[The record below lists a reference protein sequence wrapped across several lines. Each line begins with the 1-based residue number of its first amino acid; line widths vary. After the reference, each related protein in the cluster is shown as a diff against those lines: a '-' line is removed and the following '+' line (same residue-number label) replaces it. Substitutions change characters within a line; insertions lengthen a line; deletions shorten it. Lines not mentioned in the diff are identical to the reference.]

1 MLVLHAN
8 WSRRSFWF
16 WAESSTLASSAGV
29 LRSAGGG
36 EDGPAPDVTGSAECP
51 VDREDLCGAGSA
63 DPSPA
68 APLAVEIAGQARRHP
83 FAEGPAGVE
92 ALLRQLALLDSS
104 GAPIQP
110 SGIAPLRLWL
120 PGDGVMPQPSHRM
133 AAFLDAD
140 LPESDPLPCLVELS
154 AASFAPRQ
162 VLDLLLSV
170 EDRLDRTGGEVLF
183 GHGLRFWIAVSHL
196 LLDLLSNQRIVPTLV
211 QRRGGPLQAA
221 WHPWLGDAATASRV
235 GALVAAMPGICR
247 APHDELAHDPSGIL
261 EDMLGSVIDASVRD
275 LLRREAYEEAIEG
288 RSAQADPHVAWLSG
302 LLDGHDDVPAAAGE
316 AVPLLRGARSW
327 LASLDETGEGL
338 PCHLLLRLNEPEL
351 NGGSEEGAPIS
362 VDAALEARWWLSLHL
377 VSPGDPPEVID
388 ASDLWSRDSVRRG
401 APEGERG
408 SELLLAELGRASR
421 IYPKLERALA
431 ESTPIGLFLTTGEA
445 YSFLREHRGVLLES
459 GFHVQIPE
467 WWDQPQS
474 RLATRLV
481 IDSDSEGPTASGDSR
496 DGARGVGLQAIVQ
509 YRWQIALG
517 DQPIALDEI
526 RKLAARGV
534 PLVRVGRR
542 WVEVRED
549 DLRGM
554 ERFLADHPGG
564 EMTLLEALR
573 LAHGAAD
580 GEGAIPITG
589 LEAGGWV
596 ARILGPEADSAEME
610 SLVQPSAFAGSLR
623 PYQKAGL
630 SWLAFLDRF
639 GLGACL
645 ADDMGLGK
653 TIQLIALLLHER
665 EEARSRQGPPEGPT
679 LLVAP
684 MSVLANWHREL
695 SRFAPELRVHVHHG
709 VERPLGDD
717 FVRVAGESDIVV
729 TTYALVV
736 RDRPF
741 LERVFW
747 RRVCLDEAQHIKN
760 PPTKQTAAIRSLQTR
775 HRVALTGT
783 PVENRLSELWS
794 IMEFCNPG
802 YLGGAAEFRRRFAV
816 PIERHRDRRQAERLR
831 QLVRPFILRRV
842 KTDPNVIADLPPLVE
857 TKHFVPLT
865 TEQAALYEQ
874 VVEEML
880 QRVDRAEGIQR
891 RGLVLAA
898 LVKLKQICNHPGHF
912 LKETESGRQVASA
925 VLRTDD
931 ASRAGD
937 LVSAARS
944 GKSQRLIEMLEEV
957 TSAGDRALLFTQYRE
972 MGHLLV
978 SLIRKHLDVEA
989 LFLHG
994 GTPAQRRQQ
1003 LIDRFQSEDPAAPIF
1018 VLSLKAGGVGLN
1030 LTAASHVFH
1039 FDRWWNPAVE
1049 NQATDRAFRIGQSR
1063 TVHVHKLICAG
1074 TLEERID
1081 QMIEQK
1087 TELAAQ
1093 IVGSG
1098 ETWLTELS
1106 TGQLRDLFLLRRAS
1120 LTEDDPDERR
1130 DREERT
1136 LHFGGGSTGD
1146 GA

>member
-1 MLVLHAN
+1 VARPLDRSDPLIAPPTAVATRLAGHLV
-8 WSRRSFWF
+8 
-16 WAESSTLASSAGV
+16 EAS
-29 LRSAGGG
+29 
-36 EDGPAPDVTGSAECP
+36 P
-51 VDREDLCGAGSA
+51 VR
-63 DPSPA
+63 P
-68 APLAVEIAGQARRHP
+68 HP
-83 FAEGPAGVE
+83 FAQSADG
-92 ALLRQLALLDSS
+92 LLSSLRHQALLDSS
-104 GAPIQP
+104 GAPIEDN
-110 SGIAPLRLWL
+110 SAEPLRLWL
-120 PGDGVMPQPSHRM
+120 PSDGLIPQPSHRM
-133 AAFLDAD
+133 AAFLDLD
-140 LPESDPLPCLVELS
+140 LPESEPLPLLVEVA
-154 AASFAPRQ
+154 AASFAPQR
-162 VLDLLLSV
+162 VLDLLLAL
-170 EDRLDRTGGEVLF
+170 EDRLERSGGEVLF
-183 GHGLRFWIAVSHL
+183 GHGVRFWIAVGHL
-196 LLDLLSNQRIVPTLV
+196 LLDLLVHQRIVPTLV
-211 QRRGGPLQAA
+211 QRRSGPLQAA
-221 WHPWLGDAATASRV
+221 WHPWLRDAATASRI

-247 APHDELAHDPSGIL
+247 APDDELGHDPSAIL
-261 EDMLGSVIDASVRD
+261 EDMLGSVIDACVRD
-275 LLRREAYEEAIEG
+275 TLRREAYEDAIEG
-288 RSAQADPHVAWLSG
+288 RSADSDPHVAWLSG
-302 LLDGHDDVPAAAGE
+302 LLDGTEGVPAAPGE

-327 LASLDETGEGL
+327 LAALDETGEGL
-338 PCHLLLRLNEPEL
+338 PYHLLLRLNEPDLPAGIDE
-351 NGGSEEGAPIS
+351 GSPIS

-388 ASDLWSRDSVRRG
+388 ASQLWSREAVGRG
-401 APEGERG
+401 APAGERG

-431 ESTPIGLFLTTGEA
+431 ESTPSGLFLTTSEA
-445 YSFLREHRGVLLES
+445 YAFLREHRGVLLES

-481 IDSDSEGPTASGDSR
+481 IESDAEGQRAGGGDPR
-496 DGARGVGLQAIVQ
+496 DAARGVGLQAIVQ

-517 DQPIALDEI
+517 DQPIALDEV

-534 PLVRVGRR
+534 PLVRVGRH

-554 ERFLADHPGG
+554 ESFLADHPGG

-573 LAHGAAD
+573 LAHGAVD
-580 GEGAIPITG
+580 GDGSIPITG

-596 ARILGPEADSAEME
+596 ARILGTDADSAPME
-610 SLVQPSAFAGSLR
+610 LLVQPGAFEGSLR
-623 PYQKAGL
+623 PYQRAGL

-665 EEARSRQGPPEGPT
+665 EEARAKQGPAEGPT

-695 SRFAPELRVHVHHG
+695 NRFAPELRVHVHHG

-717 FVRVAGESDIVV
+717 FVRVAGESDILV

-736 RDRPF
+736 RDRSF
-741 LERVFW
+741 MERVFW

-802 YLGGAAEFRRRFAV
+802 YLGSAAEFRRRFAV

-857 TKHFVPLT
+857 TKHFVPIT
-865 TEQAALYEQ
+865 SEQAALYEQ

-912 LKETESGRQVASA
+912 LKETESGRQVAGTLPPGTGSA
-925 VLRTDD
+925 SV
-931 ASRAGD
+931 GD
-937 LVSAARS
+937 VVSAARS

-957 TSAGDRALLFTQYRE
+957 TAAGDRALLFTQYRE

-1003 LIDRFQSEDPAAPIF
+1003 LIDRFQSGDPVTPIF

-1120 LTEDDPDERR
+1120 LTEDDADERR

-1136 LHFGGGSTGD
+1136 LHFGGGAAGER
-1146 GA
+1146 A